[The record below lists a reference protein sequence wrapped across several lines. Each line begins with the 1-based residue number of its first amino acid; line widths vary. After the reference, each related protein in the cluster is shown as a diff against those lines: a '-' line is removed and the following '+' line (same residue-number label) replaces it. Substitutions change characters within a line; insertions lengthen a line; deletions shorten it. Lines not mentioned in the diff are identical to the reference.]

1 MGVSKLPSVDA
12 EAGPSMAVM
21 PSSADGTSTA
31 PDGASFCRHH
41 GNGPLVPAV
50 SPSTW
55 SSQSSPPKPSPPTA
69 PAPSC
74 PQYRPRDGRHNHH
87 HRDHPDRRAR
97 ALIVRPRAHQ
107 PLRDG
112 EVERPDGGPARLVLS
127 GQTEPWERAPPTGSS
142 PPNRRRSAPAPEEP
156 RITTHTVRASVPES
170 GSVVFW

>member
-1 MGVSKLPSVDA
+1 MARLSVA
-12 EAGPSMAVM
+12 
-21 PSSADGTSTA
+21 TTA
-31 PDGASFCRHH
+31 TGH
-41 GNGPLVPAV
+41 
-50 SPSTW
+50 
-55 SSQSSPPKPSPPTA
+55 
-69 PAPSC
+69 SC

-97 ALIVRPRAHQ
+97 ALIVRPRAH
-107 PLRDG
+107 PPLRDGEGERAGGGPARLGLVGRPGGHKRLRDG

>member
-1 MGVSKLPSVDA
+1 MARLSVA
-12 EAGPSMAVM
+12 
-21 PSSADGTSTA
+21 TTA
-31 PDGASFCRHH
+31 TGH
-41 GNGPLVPAV
+41 
-50 SPSTW
+50 
-55 SSQSSPPKPSPPTA
+55 
-69 PAPSC
+69 SC
-74 PQYRPRDGRHNHH
+74 PQYPPPNYPHNHNHPKQPH
-87 HRDHPDRRAR
+87 HPPRAPPAGRAR
-97 ALIVRPRAHQ
+97 ALIVRPRAPQ

>member
-21 PSSADGTSTA
+21 PRGADGTSPHRMARLSVATTA
-31 PDGASFCRHH
+31 TGH
-41 GNGPLVPAV
+41 
-50 SPSTW
+50 
-55 SSQSSPPKPSPPTA
+55 
-69 PAPSC
+69 SC

-87 HRDHPDRRAR
+87 HRDHPDPRAR
-97 ALIVRPRAHQ
+97 PLIVRPRPPQ